1 MDWTQVGT
9 LKILFQKLRT
19 LFKQSIYQDLLSTL
33 RSANATLRDLVD
45 VARDTQKRK
54 ISFGQSLRFR
64 ALRKARDC
72 AVSLYRELVG
82 GQHWPCA
89 QTGAHSF
96 AYLLPVPEGP
106 IDEEEQL
113 MAQLC
118 VGGRCRAA
126 SSKPD
131 VWINA
136 QSIPTG
142 VTTPMRS
149 ISGNA
154 QTILS
159 SQPPIDGKKKGKGG
173 QLWIKEK
180 GSSFRPTYWLKAT
193 SASQVSYICR
203 DTVPSYVKEIS

>member
-1 MDWTQVGT
+1 M
-9 LKILFQKLRT
+9 
-19 LFKQSIYQDLLSTL
+19 LSTL

-159 SQPPIDGKKKGKGG
+159 SQPPIDGKKKGKGVSFG
-173 QLWIKEK
+173 LRKKDPHSDPHTGSKQPQPPKFPISAAIQSPVTSKKLADLCLWVEK
-180 GSSFRPTYWLKAT
+180 AHY
-193 SASQVSYICR
+193 C
-203 DTVPSYVKEIS
+203 